1 MLITKSHLRWITF
14 FAAIPFLYFL
24 FTRTLHNWLY
34 FTSAAVLMATTVGML
49 VLEWRAG
56 ERKKVKN
63 KLIAFGIYTI
73 LFAVLLIYQLYFSK

>member
-1 MLITKSHLRWITF
+1 
-14 FAAIPFLYFL
+14 
-24 FTRTLHNWLY
+24 
-34 FTSAAVLMATTVGML
+34 MATTVGML

-73 LFAVLLIYQLYFSK
+73 LFAVLIIYQLYFSK